1 MWDIASIFR
10 SGISTGKGVIVMS
23 VSRVGF
29 RGRAQC
35 QTWRCACGSAR
46 HTRMESPF
54 HVARSKAM
62 VSSCFE
68 GGVSFVEIGRCQRV
82 DSCCSGT
89 VSTAN
94 VPEWLRDMSAEC
106 EDRIFRGSGWRRE
119 IVWSRGRE
127 GWGCRLIVCR

>member
-1 MWDIASIFR
+1 MCDIASIFR
-10 SGISTGKGVIVMS
+10 SVISTGKGVIVMS

-35 QTWRCACGSAR
+35 QTWRCASGNAR
-46 HTRMESPF
+46 DTRTESPF
-54 HVARSKAM
+54 HVARSRTMLSA
-62 VSSCFE
+62 CLE

-82 DSCCSGT
+82 DSRWPGT

-106 EDRIFRGSGWRRE
+106 EDRFFLGSG
-119 IVWSRGRE
+119 
-127 GWGCRLIVCR
+127 